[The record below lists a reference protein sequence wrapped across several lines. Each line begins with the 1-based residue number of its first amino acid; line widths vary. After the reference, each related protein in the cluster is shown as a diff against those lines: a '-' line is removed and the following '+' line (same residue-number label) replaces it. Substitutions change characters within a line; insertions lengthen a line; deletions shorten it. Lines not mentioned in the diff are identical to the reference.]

1 MRKELKGLRKMK
13 ASKVNNELQA
23 INSEI
28 QKVNIKENLLNFL
41 KSDFN
46 D

>member
-1 MRKELKGLRKMK
+1 MK